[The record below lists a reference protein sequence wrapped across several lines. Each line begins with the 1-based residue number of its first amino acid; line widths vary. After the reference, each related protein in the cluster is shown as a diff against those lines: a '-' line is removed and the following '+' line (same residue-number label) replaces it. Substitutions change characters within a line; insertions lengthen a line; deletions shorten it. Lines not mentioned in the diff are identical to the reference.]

1 MAESLTL
8 PMLCR
13 VSHANCQQE
22 EGGRETES
30 DPTPENF

>member
-8 PMLCR
+8 LMLCR
-13 VSHANCQQE
+13 LTHANCQQE

-30 DPTPENF
+30 DPSS